1 MHLHPFVRP
10 GVHRARSASRFAV
23 LGLAAATAAACSSDP
38 TAPVTKPPVTTTPN
52 PGGSLT
58 VTQYMAA
65 ALDTIQ
71 GFSINESVARTAAF
85 RQKYLQEASTKTTYR
100 ELYPIIRRAL
110 AELDPHSSLSVPENL
125 PGSTDAPVDRPDLR
139 VQGRMAAP
147 RVAYLWVPGYVGRNQ
162 QGRVDSTHTA
172 MKELDANN
180 PCGWVLDLR
189 RNNGGFFY
197 ALMAS
202 VGPLY
207 AVDDGTV
214 GGQRYSGNF
223 QVTWN
228 YRRRAD
234 GTDAFVVRSP
244 AGDSGQLVVQNP
256 FRPRRV
262 GLPVA
267 VLHSTS
273 TNATG
278 QFVTITA
285 SAGESISLALRGG
298 PPSRSFGGPTYGVAS
313 GRYPIRMIDS
323 ARIDIT
329 DSYMFDRRGGTP
341 GNDPIQ
347 PDVQIASTAVPSYTT
362 SDAVV
367 TAAVE
372 WVQAQASCTASP
384 AVADRLPAPRAQRSP
399 SAEVSAPTGVRRPVP
414 RRDVVY
420 ALPDPGFSFLP

>member
-1 MHLHPFVRP
+1 MPHAPSP
-10 GVHRARSASRFAV
+10 RSGAPRIRLASRFGV
-23 LGLAAATAAACSSDP
+23 LGLATATAVACSSDP
-38 TAPVTKPPVTTTPN
+38 TAPLTTTTPPPN
-52 PGGSLT
+52 PGGRLT
-58 VTQYMAA
+58 VLQYMAA

-71 GFSINESVARTAAF
+71 GLSINESVAKTTAF
-85 RQKYLQEASTKTTYR
+85 REKYLQQASTAKTYR

-110 AELDPHSSLSVPENL
+110 GELDPHSSLSVPENL

-147 RVAYLWVPGYVGRNQ
+147 RIAYLWVPGYIGRNQ

-180 PCGWVLDLR
+180 PCGWVVDLR

-207 AVDDGTV
+207 AVDNGTV

-244 AGDSGQLVVQNP
+244 AGDSGQLVVQSP

-273 TNATG
+273 TNAGG

-285 SAGESISLALRGG
+285 SAGESISLAFRGG
-298 PPSRSFGGPTYGVAS
+298 PPSRSFGAQTYGVAS
-313 GRYPIRMIDS
+313 GRYPMRMIDS

-341 GNDPIQ
+341 GNDPME
-347 PDVQIASTAVPSYTT
+347 PDVRIATPGVPTFTT
-362 SDAVV
+362 SDTVV

-372 WVQAQASCTASP
+372 WLQSQSACTTGA
-384 AVADRLPAPRAQRSP
+384 ADRLPTPRAQRSP
-399 SAEVSAPTGVRRPVP
+399 SAEASAPTGVRRPLP
-414 RRDVVY
+414 SRDAVY
-420 ALPDPGFSFLP
+420 ALPDPGFTFLP

>member
-1 MHLHPFVRP
+1 MHHDPFVRP
-10 GVHRARSASRFAV
+10 GVHRVRSASRLAV
-23 LGLAAATAAACSSDP
+23 LGLATATAAACSSSDP
-38 TAPVTKPPVTTTPN
+38 TSPDTDN
-52 PGGSLT
+52 SIDPGGRLT
-58 VTQYMAA
+58 VTQYMTA

-71 GFSINESVARTAAF
+71 GFSINESVARTTAF
-85 RQKYLQEASTKTTYR
+85 RQKYLQEASTKKSYR
-100 ELYPIIRRAL
+100 ELYPVIERAL

-125 PGSTDAPVDRPDLR
+125 PGSTDAPVERPDLR

-147 RVAYLWVPGYVGRNQ
+147 RVAYLWVPGYVGRSQ
-162 QGRVDSTHTA
+162 QGRVDSTHTM

-180 PCGWVLDLR
+180 PCGWVVDLR

-207 AVDDGTV
+207 AVDNGTV
-214 GGQRYSGNF
+214 GGQRYAGTYQES
-223 QVTWN
+223 WN

-234 GTDAFVVRSP
+234 GTDAFVVRGAS
-244 AGDSGQLVVQNP
+244 GDSGALTIRSP
-256 FRPRRV
+256 FRPRRI

-273 TNATG
+273 ANSSG

-285 SAGESISLALRGG
+285 SAGESITLAFRGG
-298 PPSRSFGGPTYGVAS
+298 PPTRSFGAPTYGVAS
-313 GRYPIRMIDS
+313 GRYPMFMIDS
-323 ARIDIT
+323 ARIDVT
-329 DSYMFDRRGGTP
+329 DSYMFDRRGFTP

-347 PDVQIASTAVPSYTT
+347 PDVRIATTAVPTYTT

-372 WVQAQASCTASP
+372 WVQSQSSCTASTTL
-384 AVADRLPAPRAQRSP
+384 ADRLPAPRAQRSP
-399 SAEVSAPTGVRRPVP
+399 SAEPSAPTGVRRPVP
-414 RRDVVY
+414 RRDAVY
-420 ALPDPGFSFLP
+420 ALPDPGFSFLR